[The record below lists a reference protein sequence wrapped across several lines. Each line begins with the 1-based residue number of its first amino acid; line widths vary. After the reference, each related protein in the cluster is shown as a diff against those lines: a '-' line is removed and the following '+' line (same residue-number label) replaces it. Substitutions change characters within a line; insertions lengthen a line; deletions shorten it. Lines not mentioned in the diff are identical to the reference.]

1 MPEAIARGSA
11 TRNANMALRRK
22 RILDTARDIIADAGF
37 EALSIRELARRA
49 GLTVP
54 TIYNLIGN
62 KSAVVAQLFDATI
75 SPFEHLQYINNDDD
89 PAGGPERFYGALIAS
104 LGENENYHRAEF
116 LAREHLRKAG
126 DAMAISIHARV
137 VHIAI
142 EACEQAHDAGLLRG
156 SLTSRQLGEQIDH
169 LVRLA
174 FQDWASGSINLE
186 RLHRRL
192 LVGTYLCLAADA
204 TDAYHPLFVEK
215 IQSHDTADG
224 VVQLHH
230 E

>member
-1 MPEAIARGSA
+1 MSQAVARGSA

-22 RILDTARDIIADAGF
+22 RILNTARDIIADAGF
-37 EALSIRELARRA
+37 DALSIRELARRA
-49 GLTVP
+49 DLTVP

-62 KSAVVAQLFDATI
+62 KSAVIAELFDDTI
-75 SPFEHLQYINNDDD
+75 SPFEHLRYITHDDD
-89 PAGGPERFYGALIAS
+89 PAAGPERFYETLIAS
-104 LGENENYHRAEF
+104 LRANENYHRAEF
-116 LAREHLRKAG
+116 LAREHLRETG
-126 DAMAISIHARV
+126 DAMAISMHARV
-137 VHIAI
+137 VRIAI
-142 EACEQAHDAGLLRG
+142 EACEQAHEAGLLRG

-174 FQDWASGSINLE
+174 FQDWAHGAIKLE
-186 RLHRRL
+186 ALHRRL

-204 TDAYHPLFVEK
+204 TDAYHPLFVAK
-215 IQSHDTADG
+215 IQSHDTAAG